1 MSQAIAPNGH
11 APQPSPLPGKASGDD
26 NQPMPKFMK
35 RIEVYVPTT
44 LNNGKPVSVKE
55 LRAIQQRVMNVFGGY
70 TFHPN
75 LHGGW
80 LDEDRHP
87 FRDAIRKIE
96 IEVVDSP
103 QSVMEVVA
111 LASFIRQHLGQKA
124 IFVTL
129 QDVGVLSI

>member
-1 MSQAIAPNGH
+1 M
-11 APQPSPLPGKASGDD
+11 
-26 NQPMPKFMK
+26 QPMPKLMK

-44 LNNGKPVSVKE
+44 LNNGKAVPVKE

-80 LDEDRHP
+80 LDEERHP

-96 IEVVDSP
+96 IDVVDGP
-103 QSVMEVVA
+103 QSVMAVVA
-111 LASFIRQHLGQKA
+111 LASFIRQRLGQKA
-124 IFVTL
+124 IFVTI
-129 QDVGVLSI
+129 QDVGVHLI

>member
-1 MSQAIAPNGH
+1 MSQATVQNGH
-11 APQPSPLPGKASGDD
+11 APQPPTLPGKASGDD
-26 NQPMPKFMK
+26 KQPMPKFMK

-44 LNNGKPVSVKE
+44 LNNGKAVPVKE

-80 LDEDRHP
+80 LDEERHP

-96 IEVVDSP
+96 INVVDGP
-103 QSVMEVVA
+103 QSVMAVIA
-111 LASFIRQHLGQKA
+111 LASFIRRRLGQKA
-124 IFVTL
+124 IFVTVE
-129 QDVGVLSI
+129 DVGVLFI